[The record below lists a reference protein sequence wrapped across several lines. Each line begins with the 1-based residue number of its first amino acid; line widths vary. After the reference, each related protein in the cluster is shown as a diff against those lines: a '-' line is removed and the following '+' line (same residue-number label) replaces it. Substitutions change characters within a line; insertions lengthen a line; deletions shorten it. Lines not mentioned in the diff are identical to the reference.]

1 MNMRHK
7 NSLFIWLIVAVVAIC
22 AAYSFIMYLL
32 FSDNIEKRGQF
43 GDMFGFLGALFSG
56 LAFAGLIVT
65 IRQQREDLKNQ
76 RDEIELQREDL
87 KAQTEALKLQK
98 EEIRQTNEELKLQRE
113 EMKAQNKTIM
123 LQRFETTFFNMLKS
137 LNEVRNDIK
146 FSGTIDMYT
155 GKPEVYEGKF
165 AIEKVYQLGFP
176 QIKQHGYNAPF
187 IKNYMSHY
195 FRHLIQ
201 TLTIIDVADFL
212 SFQEK
217 CYYTEI
223 VSSHMSL
230 HEMCAFFYYCLSDEA
245 KDKTKILIEKYAL
258 FKILNNGETISKEEL
273 SLFSNGAFSHRVDDE
288 STPPPEYMRN
298 V

>member
-1 MNMRHK
+1 MVMKHK
-7 NSLFIWLIVAVVAIC
+7 NNLVIWLIVVVAIC
-22 AAYSFIMYLL
+22 AAYFFVMFLW
-32 FSDNIEKRGQF
+32 FPGNMEKRGQF

-137 LNEVRNDIK
+137 LIEVRNDIK
-146 FSGTIDMYT
+146 YSGDFDLRT
-155 GKPEVYEGKF
+155 GTPKVYEGKD
-165 AIEKVYQLGFP
+165 ALERIYQIGFS
-176 QIKQHGYNAPF
+176 QIKRAGYNAPF
-187 IKNYMSHY
+187 MKNYMSHY

-201 TLTIIDVADFL
+201 TLKIIDVADFL
-212 SFQEK
+212 SYPEK

-223 VSSHMSL
+223 VSSHMTL
-230 HEMCAFFYYCLSDEA
+230 HELCAFFYYCLSDEG
-245 KDKTKILIEKYAL
+245 KDKAKFLVEKYAL
-258 FKILNNGETISKEEL
+258 FKPLDNGETLSKEEL
-273 SLFSNGAFSHRVDDE
+273 SLFSPGAFDIINN
-288 STPPPEYMRN
+288 MK
-298 V
+298 

>member
-1 MNMRHK
+1 MVMKHK
-7 NSLFIWLIVAVVAIC
+7 NSLLIWLAVVVAIC
-22 AAYSFIMYLL
+22 AAYFFVMY
-32 FSDNIEKRGQF
+32 FWFPGNMEKRGQF

-76 RDEIELQREDL
+76 RDEIALQREDL

-98 EEIRQTNEELKLQRE
+98 EEIRQTNEELKLQRKEME
-113 EMKAQNKTIM
+113 EQNKTIM

-146 FSGTIDMYT
+146 YSGDFDLRT
-155 GKPEVYEGKF
+155 GTTKVIEGKD
-165 AIEKVYQLGFP
+165 AIERIYQLGFSL
-176 QIKQHGYNAPF
+176 IKKHGYNDPF

-201 TLTIIDVADFL
+201 TLKIIDVADFL
-212 SFQEK
+212 SYQEK

-245 KDKTKILIEKYAL
+245 KDKTKILVEKYAL

-273 SLFSNGAFSHRVDDE
+273 SLFSDGAFTQKKDI
-288 STPPPEYMRN
+288 N
-298 V
+298 

>member
-1 MNMRHK
+1 MNRLFRHTNWFRQHK
-7 NSLFIWLIVAVVAIC
+7 PWIIFAIAVIFIIAVC
-22 AAYSFIMYLL
+22 LL
-32 FSDNIEKRGQF
+32 FVYFMKEQPWGMEKRGQF
-43 GDMFGFLGALFSG
+43 GDMFGVLGAVFSG

-65 IRQQREDLKNQ
+65 LIQQHDDLK
-76 RDEIELQREDL
+76 LQREDL
-87 KAQTEALKLQK
+87 RLQRQEIAQTNL
-98 EEIRQTNEELKLQRE
+98 ELALQRKEME
-113 EMKAQNKTIM
+113 EQNKTIM

-146 FSGTIDMYT
+146 YSGDFDLRT
-155 GKPEVYEGKF
+155 GTTKVIEGKD
-165 AIEKVYQLGFP
+165 AIERIYQLGFSL
-176 QIKQHGYNAPF
+176 IKKHGYNDPF

-201 TLTIIDVADFL
+201 TLKIIDVANNL
-212 SFQEK
+212 SYQEK

-245 KDKTKILIEKYAL
+245 KDKTKILVEKYAL

-273 SLFSNGAFSHRVDDE
+273 SLFSDGAFIQQI
-288 STPPPEYMRN
+288 
-298 V
+298 

>member
-1 MNMRHK
+1 MMNICSIFYLHTEACRIIFAIAVI
-7 NSLFIWLIVAVVAIC
+7 FIIAVC
-22 AAYSFIMYLL
+22 LL
-32 FSDNIEKRGQF
+32 FVYFMKEQPWGMEKRGQF
-43 GDMFGFLGALFSG
+43 GDMFGVLGAVFSG

-65 IRQQREDLKNQ
+65 LIQQHDDLK
-76 RDEIELQREDL
+76 LQREDL
-87 KAQTEALKLQK
+87 RLQRQEIAQTNL
-98 EEIRQTNEELKLQRE
+98 ELALQRKEME
-113 EMKAQNKTIM
+113 EQNKTIM

-146 FSGTIDMYT
+146 YSGDFDLRT
-155 GKPEVYEGKF
+155 GTTKIIEGKD
-165 AIEKVYQLGFP
+165 AIERIYQLGFSL
-176 QIKQHGYNAPF
+176 IKKHGYNDPF

-201 TLTIIDVADFL
+201 TLKIIDVANIL
-212 SFQEK
+212 SYQEK

-245 KDKTKILIEKYAL
+245 KDKTKILVEKYAL

-273 SLFSNGAFSHRVDDE
+273 SLFSDGAFTQKRI
-288 STPPPEYMRN
+288 
-298 V
+298 

>member
-1 MNMRHK
+1 MSRLFRHTNWFRQHK
-7 NSLFIWLIVAVVAIC
+7 PWIIFAIAVIFIIAVC
-22 AAYSFIMYLL
+22 LL
-32 FSDNIEKRGQF
+32 FVYFMKEQPWGMEKRGQF
-43 GDMFGFLGALFSG
+43 GDMFGVLGAVFSG

-65 IRQQREDLKNQ
+65 LIQQHDDLK
-76 RDEIELQREDL
+76 LQREDL
-87 KAQTEALKLQK
+87 RLQRQEIAQTNL
-98 EEIRQTNEELKLQRE
+98 ELALQRKEME
-113 EMKAQNKTIM
+113 EQNKTIM

-146 FSGTIDMYT
+146 YSGDFDLRT
-155 GKPEVYEGKF
+155 GTTKIIEGKD
-165 AIEKVYQLGFP
+165 AIERIYQLGFSL
-176 QIKQHGYNAPF
+176 IKKHGYNDPF

-201 TLTIIDVADFL
+201 TLKIIDVANIL
-212 SFQEK
+212 SYQEK

-245 KDKTKILIEKYAL
+245 KDKTKILVEKYAL

-273 SLFSNGAFSHRVDDE
+273 SLFSDGAFTQKRI
-288 STPPPEYMRN
+288 
-298 V
+298 

>member
-1 MNMRHK
+1 MSRLFRHTNWFRQHK
-7 NSLFIWLIVAVVAIC
+7 PWIIFAIAVIFIIAVC
-22 AAYSFIMYLL
+22 LL
-32 FSDNIEKRGQF
+32 FVYFMKEQPWGMEKRGQF
-43 GDMFGFLGALFSG
+43 GDMFGVLGAVFSG

-65 IRQQREDLKNQ
+65 LIQQHDDLK
-76 RDEIELQREDL
+76 LQREDL
-87 KAQTEALKLQK
+87 RLQRQEIAQTNL
-98 EEIRQTNEELKLQRE
+98 ELALQRKEME
-113 EMKAQNKTIM
+113 EQNKTIM

-146 FSGTIDMYT
+146 YSGDFDLRT
-155 GKPEVYEGKF
+155 GTTKVIEGKD
-165 AIEKVYQLGFP
+165 AIERIYQLGFSL
-176 QIKQHGYNAPF
+176 IKKHGYNDPF

-201 TLTIIDVADFL
+201 TLKIIDVANNL
-212 SFQEK
+212 SYQEK

-245 KDKTKILIEKYAL
+245 KDKTKILVEKYAL

-273 SLFSNGAFSHRVDDE
+273 SLFSDGAFIQQI
-288 STPPPEYMRN
+288 
-298 V
+298 